1 MPRTRKELFKQNLD
15 KIPVLVK
22 DTAQES
28 VYFNI
33 KQLNSYFTGGRNA
46 FLITG
51 TTLLEPNTNIFIEL
65 LDVNGKSMYVEAI
78 KNFAEGGAR
87 VIVVEVYENSARGA
101 AILTIVG
108 TARQLAN
115 GNPIP
120 SDWKGRSNVSWQK
133 KIIIEPKNQNIT
145 PIRLKV
151 QPQIITNELLLTG
164 SLLSQSI
171 INQAVS
177 NIVLK
182 PKSVLNKQR
191 GYIVVNDC
199 NTFQFRSFHLTPK
212 ITGSVT
218 LQKRKYLG
226 TIPAT
231 TESYTVLEN
240 HTASLNLPLS
250 HLNASKSFTDINIT
264 SSTDG
269 NILNIPTLNNG
280 QYELGE
286 SLYTASNTTYVRTA
300 SSITGSINY
309 YYVSESVRI
318 LPTNIRSFAKLRLIN
333 LDTVSGQIFRI
344 KASSREAAIVTD
356 FEFIADTPTVVGEL
370 LITSSTGLANREQPI
385 GVFSTNQIISSSWY
399 GYRMTGSAIPDPSYY
414 DDAVSSSYQ
423 FTLPRDDSHMLDAV
437 YALTTASNYF
447 IGTRQEFGLFPT
459 SEYTLKLDSF
469 VYTTSQSAAFTASN
483 YNVDIYLTGSAVI
496 GRDKLGQKIGSI
508 STTEKVAYF
517 PQKTFNFRIAQSG
530 SAGLRFV
537 VSNGFWQFANVS
549 LKVAE
554 EYAFSPDEVTITIP
568 NNSQITSSLVFKT
581 ELFDLNNNALNLDI
595 ISTPTFFS
603 GSQL

>member
-51 TTLLEPNTNIFIEL
+51 TGLLEPNTNIFIEL

-182 PKSVLNKQR
+182 PKSVLNKQ
-191 GYIVVNDC
+191 
-199 NTFQFRSFHLTPK
+199 
-212 ITGSVT
+212 
-218 LQKRKYLG
+218 
-226 TIPAT
+226 
-231 TESYTVLEN
+231 
-240 HTASLNLPLS
+240 
-250 HLNASKSFTDINIT
+250 
-264 SSTDG
+264 
-269 NILNIPTLNNG
+269 
-280 QYELGE
+280 
-286 SLYTASNTTYVRTA
+286 
-300 SSITGSINY
+300 TGSINY

-344 KASSREAAIVTD
+344 KASNREAAIVTD

-437 YALTTASNYF
+437 YALTTASSYF

-517 PQKTFNFRIAQSG
+517 PQKTFNFRITQSG

>member
-1 MPRTRKELFKQNLD
+1 MPRTRKELFKQNLY
-15 KIPVLVK
+15 KIPVLVR

-33 KQLNSYFTGGRNA
+33 KQLNTYFTAGRNA
-46 FLITG
+46 FLISGTG
-51 TTLLEPNTNIFIEL
+51 LLEPNTNIFIEL
-65 LDVNGKSMYVEAI
+65 LDANGNSMYVEAI

-101 AILTIVG
+101 GILTIVG
-108 TARQLAN
+108 TARQLSN
-115 GNPIP
+115 GNQVP
-120 SDWKGRSNVSWQK
+120 SDWKGRSNVVWQK
-133 KIIIEPKNQNIT
+133 KIIIEPKNQNTT
-145 PIRLKV
+145 PIRLKT
-151 QPQIITNELLLTG
+151 QPQIISDELLLTG

-171 INQAVS
+171 INHAVS
-177 NIVLK
+177 NIVLR
-182 PKSVLNKQR
+182 PKNLLNKQR

-212 ITGSVT
+212 ITGSFT
-218 LQKRKYLG
+218 LQKRQYLG

-240 HTASLNLPLS
+240 HTASLDIPLK
-250 HLNASKSFTDINIT
+250 HLNASKSFTDVNIT
-264 SSTDG
+264 SSTDKT
-269 NILNIPTLNNG
+269 TLNVPRLYNG

-300 SSITGSINY
+300 SSITGSIQY
-309 YYVSESVRI
+309 YYVSESARI
-318 LPTNIRSFAKLRLIN
+318 LPSSIRSFAKLRLIN
-333 LDTVSGQIFRI
+333 LDTISGQIFRI
-344 KASSREAAIVTD
+344 KTSNREAASQTD
-356 FEFIADTPTVVGEL
+356 FSFVSDTPTTVGEL

-385 GVFSTNQIISSSWY
+385 GIFNTTEIISSSWY
-399 GYRMTGSAIPDPSYY
+399 GYKMTGSAIPDPSYY

-423 FTLPRDDSHMLDAV
+423 FILKRDDSNILDSV
-437 YALTTASNYF
+437 YAVTTESNYF
-447 IGTRQEFGLFPT
+447 IGTRKEFGLFPT

-469 VYTTSQSAAFTASN
+469 VYTTSQSTAFTASN

-496 GRDKLGQKIGSI
+496 GRNELGQKIGSI
-508 STTEKVAYF
+508 STTEKTAYF
-517 PQKTFNFRIAQSG
+517 PEKSFNFRITRSG

-537 VSNGFWQFANVS
+537 VSNGFWQFSNVS

-568 NNSQITSSLVFKT
+568 NTLQITSSLIFKT
-581 ELFDLNNNALNLDI
+581 ELFDLNNNSLNLDI
-595 ISTPTFFS
+595 VSTPTFFS
-603 GSQL
+603 GSRL

>member
-1 MPRTRKELFKQNLD
+1 MPRTRKTLFKQNLY

-22 DTAQES
+22 DTTQES

-46 FLITG
+46 FLISGTG
-51 TTLLEPNTNIFIEL
+51 LLEPNTNILIEL
-65 LDVNGKSMYVEAI
+65 LDVNGNSMYVEAI

-87 VIVVEVYENSARGA
+87 VVVIEVYENSARGA
-101 AILTIVG
+101 GILTIVG
-108 TARQLAN
+108 TARQLSN

-120 SDWKGRSNVSWQK
+120 DNWKSRYNVSWQK
-133 KIIIEPKNQNIT
+133 KIIIEPKNKNIT
-145 PIRLKV
+145 PIRLKT
-151 QPQIITNELLLTG
+151 QPAIITNELLLTG

-177 NIVLK
+177 NVVLK
-182 PKSVLNKQR
+182 PKNLLNKQN
-191 GYIVVNDC
+191 GYIVLNDC
-199 NTFQFRSFHLTPK
+199 NTFQFKSFHLTPK
-212 ITGSVT
+212 ITGSFT
-218 LQKRKYLG
+218 LQKRKYTG

-240 HTASLNLPLS
+240 HTASLNLTLN
-250 HLNASKSFTDINIT
+250 HLNASKSFTDVNIT
-264 SSTDG
+264 SSTDS
-269 NILNIPTLNNG
+269 NILNVPILYNG

-300 SSITGSINY
+300 SSITGSIQY
-309 YYVSESVRI
+309 YYVSESVKL
-318 LPTNIRSFAKLRLIN
+318 LPNTIISFAKLRLIN
-333 LDTVSGQIFRI
+333 LDTVSGEIFRV
-344 KASSREAAIVTD
+344 KTSNREAAAQTN
-356 FEFIADTPTVVGEL
+356 FEFIADTQTTVGEL

-385 GVFSTNQIISSSWY
+385 GVFNTTEILSSSWY
-399 GYRMTGSAIPDPSYY
+399 GYKMTGSAIPDPSYY

-423 FTLPRDDSHMLDAV
+423 FTLKRDDSNILDSAYAV
-437 YALTTASNYF
+437 TTASNYF
-447 IGTRQEFGLFPT
+447 FGTRKEFDLFPT

-469 VYTTSQSAAFTASN
+469 VYTTSQSTAFTASN
-483 YNVDIYLTGSAVI
+483 YNLDIYLTGSAVVS
-496 GRDKLGQKIGSI
+496 RDELGQKIGSI
-508 STTEKVAYF
+508 STNQKVAYF
-517 PQKTFNFRIAQSG
+517 PEKTFNFKIARSG
-530 SAGLRFV
+530 SAGLRFI

-554 EYAFSPDEVTITIP
+554 EYAFSPDEVTIAIP

-595 ISTPTFFS
+595 VSTPTFFS
-603 GSQL
+603 GSRL